1 MSEANVDFAIDA
13 IEFMQTAPTKVLQGA
28 VNGRIDLNRLVNE
41 EIANLGLDPSGDWVD
56 SEEASKQ
63 AEFAN

>member
-1 MSEANVDFAIDA
+1 MTEIS
-13 IEFMQTAPTKVLQGA
+13 
-28 VNGRIDLNRLVNE
+28 VNLARE
-41 EIANLGLDPSGDWVD
+41 EIANRGLDPSGDWVD